1 MELVRVNLNRLDVNL
16 LVVLDAL
23 LDEQSITKAASR
35 LHLSTSATG
44 RRVLIEVIQW
54 HRYRDSDPARIWL
67 HGMLKAALEP
77 TAA

>member
-1 MELVRVNLNRLDVNL
+1 LVEYSMELVRVNLNRLDVNL

-44 RRVLIEVIQW
+44 RRVLPHVATTN
-54 HRYRDSDPARIWL
+54 HAAAGRYSTVD
-67 HGMLKAALEP
+67 
-77 TAA
+77 